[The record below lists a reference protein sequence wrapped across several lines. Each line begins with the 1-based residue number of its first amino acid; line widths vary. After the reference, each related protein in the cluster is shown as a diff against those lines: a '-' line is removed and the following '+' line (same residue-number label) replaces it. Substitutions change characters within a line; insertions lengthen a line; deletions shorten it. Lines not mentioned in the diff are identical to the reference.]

1 MANLSNKYKQKI
13 VEAETITVDDSGL
26 SNNYS
31 TINNNNIQ
39 AIAEETDS
47 FNYWTALVER
57 ESDLLLSS
65 GNIGEIWMRIDSSS
79 PTIKIIYDDSS
90 SGLVKRRLTLV

>member
-1 MANLSNKYKQKI
+1 MNLSNKYKQKI
-13 VEAETITVDDSGL
+13 VEAKTITVDDSEL

-31 TINNNNIQ
+31 TINNNIQ